1 MKKTYSVEEIHKIE
15 KKEFKKLKNSYMLMK
30 RAGTNCAKKIYKL
43 KMNRNFIVLCGP
55 GNNGG
60 DGLVISK
67 VLKKLNQNIK
77 LYCLGYRAYKGDA
90 KIAFNKNYLIKNKYE
105 DLYIPKKIWS
115 LQENR
120 FLAFREVLECG
131 AGRFLKVSDYR
142 EADLEVVENTASEIL
157 AGALQDYKRAV
168 IAGDT
173 QTFGKGT
180 VQSMHPLPD
189 GLGVLK
195 QGAGSGNAA
204 ARNRIHIPFRRRR

>member
-30 RAGTNCAKKIYKL
+30 RAGTNCAKKIYKS

-77 LYCLGYRAYKGDA
+77 LYCLGYRTYKGDA

-105 DLYIPKKIWS
+105 DLYIPKNSVIIDCLFGIGISRNIKGFYKKIIKKVNNS
-115 LQENR
+115 KQHIISIDIPSGINGNNGKIMGEAIKANSTYTLHAKKIGLTVNS
-120 FLAFREVLECG
+120 G
-131 AGRFLKVSDYR
+131 MKYSGKVSIID
-142 EADLEVVENTASEIL
+142 I
-157 AGALQDYKRAV
+157 GIK
-168 IAGDT
+168 
-173 QTFGKGT
+173 
-180 VQSMHPLPD
+180 
-189 GLGVLK
+189 
-195 QGAGSGNAA
+195 
-204 ARNRIHIPFRRRR
+204 